1 QEKPSARSRVWVV
14 VVAAMI
20 VPSRGGM
27 ASFFL
32 VKKVIPDYGT
42 LAEVS
47 LTSVKATRGLL
58 LRHLGGHRP
67 GTREVVD
74 QRPIWSRACAH
85 LLSPRPTVRS
95 RTACGWCRSSRACRA
110 VSRA

>member
-1 QEKPSARSRVWVV
+1 IRLPLTATVFPYTTLFRSVTDSTPASLPTCFSIFFTHEGQEKPSARSRVWVE

-27 ASFFL
+27 VSFFL

-47 LTSVKATRGLL
+47 LTSVKTYRGLL
-58 LRHLGGHRP
+58 LRHL
-67 GTREVVD
+67 
-74 QRPIWSRACAH
+74 
-85 LLSPRPTVRS
+85 
-95 RTACGWCRSSRACRA
+95 
-110 VSRA
+110 